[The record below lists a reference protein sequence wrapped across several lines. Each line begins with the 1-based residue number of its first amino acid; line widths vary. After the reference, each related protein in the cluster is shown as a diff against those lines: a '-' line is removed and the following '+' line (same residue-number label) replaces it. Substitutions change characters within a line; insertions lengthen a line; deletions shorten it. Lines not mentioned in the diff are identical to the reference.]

1 MPRFF
6 FSSRRRHTSCSRDWS
21 SDVCSSDLPVP
32 GPRRAHRDRSDDRPA
47 GEGHSHPGREGPQ
60 AGVRHRVGP
69 GRAQG
74 SAGRGGE
81 VPRRPGG
88 GPRASRRPSC
98 AGGAASRHRGE
109 AMTRKTPLS
118 RSKGWFD
125 LRENLWRIV
134 AVLGVL
140 LLLNLGFYLLFNLPR
155 LRSLQNLEER
165 RNSAARDLRGTQTRC
180 DRMRELLALHDEE
193 SKRLDDFYTNVLG
206 SQMDRMTSIQK
217 EVRSIATEFHI
228 DPESIDYNSQEI
240 AGSGMAQ
247 FQITIPLVGGD
258 PNP

>member
-1 MPRFF
+1 
-6 FSSRRRHTSCSRDWS
+6 
-21 SDVCSSDLPVP
+21 
-32 GPRRAHRDRSDDRPA
+32 
-47 GEGHSHPGREGPQ
+47 
-60 AGVRHRVGP
+60 
-69 GRAQG
+69 
-74 SAGRGGE
+74 
-81 VPRRPGG
+81 
-88 GPRASRRPSC
+88 
-98 AGGAASRHRGE
+98 
-109 AMTRKTPLS
+109 MTRKTPLS

-140 LLLNLGFYLLFNLPR
+140 LLLNLGFYRLFNLPR

-228 DPESIDYNSQEI
+228 DPESIDYSSQETE
-240 AGSGMAQ
+240 GGGMTL
-247 FQITIPLVGGD
+247 FQITIPLVGGY
-258 PNP
+258 PNLRQFINRIESSRHLLIVDSVELTGAREGGAMLSLTIKISTVFHSPPLTVTAPPPAPA